1 MGLAL
6 VKRQLQKKIA
16 EVEDEIARLN
26 NGLTA
31 APLEPDLP
39 TKRRFNTF
47 QNYSEEYPLQMRTQ
61 MFDYQEL
68 LHRHSQTKNSG
79 DVQAEIREDFAAVL
93 ISTLRVELKR
103 VGEDGNSLYYQTP
116 MHWRS
121 RISSRTL
128 GQ

>member
-1 MGLAL
+1 
-6 VKRQLQKKIA
+6 
-16 EVEDEIARLN
+16 
-26 NGLTA
+26 
-31 APLEPDLP
+31 
-39 TKRRFNTF
+39 
-47 QNYSEEYPLQMRTQ
+47 MRTQ

-68 LHRHSQTKNSG
+68 LHRHSQTKNSA

-103 VGEDGNSLYYQTP
+103 VGDDGNSLFYQTP

-128 GQ
+128 GQQKIDRSDIGLTYQVQSDKPFSQA